1 MDEGVEY
8 VGCWCDDGSCV
19 VVRVWCW
26 VWLVVRVAVF
36 SYCAAMLVRQVLRA
50 AKHGWGE
57 MSAAELRGAD
67 GVFLADEGFVVG
79 LRVCSF
85 PLSPCFFLRT

>member
-26 VWLVVRVAVF
+26 VWLVVRVAV
-36 SYCAAMLVRQVLRA
+36 LRA
-50 AKHGWGE
+50 AEHGWGE

-85 PLSPCFFLRT
+85 PLSPCFFFWT